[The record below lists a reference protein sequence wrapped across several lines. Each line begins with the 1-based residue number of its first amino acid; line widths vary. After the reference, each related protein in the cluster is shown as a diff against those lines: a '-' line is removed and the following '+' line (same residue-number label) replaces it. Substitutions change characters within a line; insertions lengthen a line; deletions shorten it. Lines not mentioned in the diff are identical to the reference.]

1 MKRLSNS
8 EGKFYENWRDFT
20 GGPKQRNLWG
30 ICTLQYL
37 RRDII
42 FVISVFLLACLFIYV
57 DMQPKLGNSGEIDAN
72 DIVNGIYFLESHI
85 KQQFVTKF
93 EEIDLIW
100 VTKTSQNT
108 TKSVKIWAVNEK
120 KITKSVKILRRNE
133 NYNEK
138 KKVLFLYKK
147 IKFTFFL
154 QYQLLF
160 PNHRY
165 EPLPKN
171 RVSQT
176 HIVQLLVI

>member
-1 MKRLSNS
+1 
-8 EGKFYENWRDFT
+8 
-20 GGPKQRNLWG
+20 
-30 ICTLQYL
+30 
-37 RRDII
+37 
-42 FVISVFLLACLFIYV
+42 
-57 DMQPKLGNSGEIDAN
+57 MQPKLGNSGEIDAN

-138 KKVLFLYKK
+138 K
-147 IKFTFFL
+147 IIL
-154 QYQLLF
+154 QYGLYMIQ
-160 PNHRY
+160 
-165 EPLPKN
+165 N
-171 RVSQT
+171 RT
-176 HIVQLLVI
+176 